1 MKKLYLSLAFLSAFT
16 FQVSAQLQGLD
27 VVKVPEAQQPY
38 SGEYVYIPDVE
49 GYRTL
54 KCDFHTHT
62 IFSDGDVK
70 PENRVWEGAIRGL
83 DVIAITDHIEYR
95 PNKFI
100 IADHNES
107 YKRAKTVENSSN
119 LVLIPGAEITRS
131 KPLGHINALFLKDA
145 NALDVENPLVAIDNA
160 LEQGAFIMWNHPGWP
175 NDTSTIYK
183 VHKDLIKQKKIHGVE
198 LVNGFEYYPKAF
210 NYCKKYNLT
219 YMGNTDIHGVYKQ
232 TYRTDKQ
239 YGPMT
244 IIFAKERSYEG
255 VKEALFAGR
264 SVVKFGDIL
273 IGSEK
278 NLTALVK
285 ACLEYEVK
293 EVSGN
298 QALVKV
304 VNKSTLNFEI
314 LLNNKV
320 GTILGNA
327 ILEFK
332 VRLNDKV
339 KFSNTYITDNSQ
351 LVVDLASLR

>member
-16 FQVSAQLQGLD
+16 FRVSAQLQGLD

-49 GYRTL
+49 GYKTL

-100 IADHNES
+100 TADHNES

-119 LVLIPGAEITRS
+119 LVVISGAEITRS

-145 NALDVENPLVAIDNA
+145 NALDVEDPLVAIDNA

-210 NYCKKYNLT
+210 NYCKEYNLT

-244 IIFAKERSYEG
+244 IIFARERSREG

-285 ACLEYEVK
+285 ACLAYEVK
-293 EVSGN
+293 EVNGN

-314 LLNNKV
+314 LLDNKA
-320 GTILGNA
+320 GAILGNA
-327 ILEFK
+327 TVEFK

-339 KFSNTYITDNSQ
+339 KFTNTYITDNSQ
-351 LVVDLASLR
+351 LVIDVASLR

>member
-1 MKKLYLSLAFLSAFT
+1 ML
-16 FQVSAQLQGLD
+16 
-27 VVKVPEAQQPY
+27 
-38 SGEYVYIPDVE
+38 
-49 GYRTL
+49 
-54 KCDFHTHT
+54 
-62 IFSDGDVK
+62 
-70 PENRVWEGAIRGL
+70 
-83 DVIAITDHIEYR
+83 
-95 PNKFI
+95 
-100 IADHNES
+100 
-107 YKRAKTVENSSN
+107 
-119 LVLIPGAEITRS
+119 
-131 KPLGHINALFLKDA
+131 
-145 NALDVENPLVAIDNA
+145 LDVEDPLVAIDNA

-210 NYCKKYNLT
+210 NYCKEYNLT

-244 IIFAKERSYEG
+244 IIFAKARSHEG

-273 IGSEK
+273 IGAEK

-285 ACLEYEVK
+285 ACLAYEVK
-293 EVSGN
+293 EVNGN

-314 LLNNKV
+314 LLDNKA

-327 ILEFK
+327 TVEFK
-332 VRLNDKV
+332 VRLNDKI
-339 KFSNTYITDNSQ
+339 KFTNTYITDNSQ
-351 LVVDLASLR
+351 LVINVASLK

>member
-16 FQVSAQLQGLD
+16 FRVSAQLQGLD

-49 GYRTL
+49 GYKTL

-100 IADHNES
+100 TADHNES

-119 LVLIPGAEITRS
+119 LVVIPGAEITRS

-145 NALDVENPLVAIDNA
+145 NALDVEDPLVAIDNA

-183 VHKDLIKQKKIHGVE
+183 VHKDLINQKKIHGVE

-210 NYCKKYNLT
+210 NYCKEYNLT

-244 IIFAKERSYEG
+244 IIFARTRSHEG

-285 ACLEYEVK
+285 ACLAYEVK

-314 LLNNKV
+314 LLDNKA

-327 ILEFK
+327 TVEFK

-339 KFSNTYITDNSQ
+339 KFTNTYITDNSQ
-351 LVVDLASLR
+351 LVIDVASLR